1 MPVSSKGKVDN
12 FVLKMIAKNI
22 TKAKRCD
29 NLPIILPN
37 YFLHSIKK
45 ILLSVR
51 LALTCNTWRYQDLW
65 CLPVRKA
72 RGIIKWYLHT
82 YCNQTSVTFKSLER
96 RYGKFLSVVALRW
109 AALPVVTHG
118 R

>member
-1 MPVSSKGKVDN
+1 M
-12 FVLKMIAKNI
+12 
-22 TKAKRCD
+22 
-29 NLPIILPN
+29 
-37 YFLHSIKK
+37 
-45 ILLSVR
+45 R
-51 LALTCNTWRYQDLW
+51 LALSCNTWRYQDLW

-118 R
+118 RKPTVFLSADCSLPEPFTLIRDFTNTVSLSGVLTIFRK